1 MSLTFRTVASKA
13 AEALGSPAMFLAN
26 VVLVVVWLALGP
38 VFHFSSAWQVFLPT
52 VTTVFTYLAVFLLQ
66 NTQNRDSKAMHVK
79 LDELISSTEGARNRL
94 VNLQDLSDEEVDAL
108 RKQFARLG
116 QATADA
122 RAIRGEPDVEGG

>member
-1 MSLTFRTVASKA
+1 LSITFRTVATKS
-13 AEALGSPAMFLAN
+13 AEALGSPVMFLAN

-38 VFHFSSAWQVFLPT
+38 VFRYSSSWQMFLPT

-79 LDELISSTEGARNRL
+79 LDELIASTEGARNRL
-94 VNLQDLSDEEVDAL
+94 VNLQDLSDEEVEAL
-108 RKQFARLG
+108 RKQFAKLG

-122 RAIRGEPDVEGG
+122 RAIRGEPDEESE